1 MAKSNKL
8 RSEDLNDE
16 LITDQQEIQAAEEF
30 RQLLDQSLHH
40 KKFEEGEVVQ
50 GTVLRI
56 SGDSVIVDIGFKSEG
71 VVPTNEFSDIT
82 TVKPGDK
89 LDLYL
94 EKVED
99 DEGQIVL
106 SKQRADFIR
115 VWDKVKESLDG
126 EQVVEGRVVRRVKGG
141 MIIDL
146 MGVDAF
152 LPASQIGLRPL
163 ESQDSLVG
171 TAIPLKVIKINKKRR
186 NIVVSRRVVMDA
198 ERAKLRD
205 VILAEIDKGQVR
217 EGVVKNITDFGAFI
231 DLGGLDGLLH
241 ITDISWGRINHPTE
255 VLKIGQRVKVKI
267 LEYDRERSRVSL
279 GLKQLTPHPWENI
292 ETKFPVAATIKGKIV
307 SIVDYGA
314 FIELEKGVE
323 GLIHISEMSWTKQV
337 KHPSKILSIGD
348 IVDAVVL
355 KIDKN
360 EQKISLG
367 LRQLEPDPWFTIDRK
382 YPVGSTVEGRV
393 RNITNFGIF
402 VEIEEGIDGLIHISD
417 ISWTKRIKHPSEVV
431 KKGDLVKCVVT
442 NIDKDNRRI
451 SLGIKQ
457 CAMNPW
463 DEFAV
468 THKKGDH
475 VSGKIK
481 SITDFGIFIGLDGGI
496 DGLVHLSDISWD
508 EAGEQAL
515 RRYKK
520 GDELETVV
528 LSVDPERER
537 ISLGVKQL
545 DKDPFSSFVALH
557 EKGSVVTG
565 VILDVDPK
573 GATIALADGVEG
585 YLRASEISRDRIED
599 ARAVLKAGEEIEAK
613 FLGVDRKNRT
623 LSLSMKA
630 KDVEEEQAAIKG
642 YSRDSSTATTL
653 GDLLKEQMEEA
664 QRGG

>member
-71 VVPTNEFSDIT
+71 VVPTNEFSDIEA
-82 TVKPGDK
+82 VKPGDK

-126 EQVVEGRVVRRVKGG
+126 EKVVEGKVVRRVKGG
-141 MIIDL
+141 LIIDL

-171 TAIPLKVIKINKKRR
+171 TNVPLKVIKINKKRR

-205 VILAEIDKGQVR
+205 VILAEIDKGQIR

-255 VLKIGQRVKVKI
+255 VVKIGQRVKVKI
-267 LEYDRERSRVSL
+267 LEYDRDRSRVSL

-292 ETKFPVAATIKGKIV
+292 ETKFPVGATIKGKIV

-314 FIELEKGVE
+314 FIELERGVE

-382 YPVGSTVEGRV
+382 YPVGSTVEGKV

-457 CAMNPW
+457 LQEDPW
-463 DEFAV
+463 MLIGSRFKLGQSVRCTVNRPLERGLLVDMDHGFEGFVPV
-468 THKKGDH
+468 TELEG
-475 VSGKIK
+475 V
-481 SITDFGIFIGLDGGI
+481 
-496 DGLVHLSDISWD
+496 D
-508 EAGEQAL
+508 EAKLAEAFKGGEQL
-515 RRYKK
+515 DLLIIEIDQVNRR
-520 GDELETVV
+520 
-528 LSVDPERER
+528 
-537 ISLGVKQL
+537 
-545 DKDPFSSFVALH
+545 
-557 EKGSVVTG
+557 
-565 VILDVDPK
+565 
-573 GATIALADGVEG
+573 IAL
-585 YLRASEISRDRIED
+585 SQ
-599 ARAVLKAGEEIEAK
+599 KAYAK
-613 FLGVDRKNRT
+613 AQENQ
-623 LSLSMKA
+623 
-630 KDVEEEQAAIKG
+630 DVKPF
-642 YSRDSSTATTL
+642 
-653 GDLLKEQMEEA
+653 LKESAPGGGTAMGDALKEALQKQEESKPDA
-664 QRGG
+664 QA

>member
-8 RSEDLNDE
+8 RSEDLNDDLVMDE
-16 LITDQQEIQAAEEF
+16 QEALAAAEF

-402 VEIEEGIDGLIHISD
+402 VEIEEGIDGQIHISD

-457 CAMNPW
+457 LDEDPW
-463 DEFAV
+463 MLIGSRFKLGQRITAV
-468 THKKGDH
+468 VNRPLDR
-475 VSGKIK
+475 
-481 SITDFGIFIGLDGGI
+481 GL
-496 DGLVHLSDISWD
+496 LVDMD
-508 EAGEQAL
+508 YGFEGFVPAA
-515 RRYKK
+515 
-520 GDELETVV
+520 ELEGVEESK
-528 LSVDPERER
+528 LAEAFKGGE
-537 ISLGVKQL
+537 SLDLLIIEIDQVNRR
-545 DKDPFSSFVALH
+545 
-557 EKGSVVTG
+557 
-565 VILDVDPK
+565 
-573 GATIALADGVEG
+573 IALSQKAYQKSQDNQDVKPF
-585 YLRASEISRDRIED
+585 
-599 ARAVLKAGEEIEAK
+599 LKDTAAPAGTAMGEA
-613 FLGVDRKNRT
+613 
-623 LSLSMKA
+623 
-630 KDVEEEQAAIKG
+630 
-642 YSRDSSTATTL
+642 
-653 GDLLKEQMEEA
+653 LKEALQKQEESKPEA
-664 QRGG
+664 PPQA